1 MNTQDA
7 LVKLSHA
14 TADAVGAVLR
24 SFCGDDTVTT
34 GSVALVPRGANALTM
49 LRPPIVAVDVS
60 YVDGVTGGNLFAMTL
75 DGARTVA
82 AAVTGGAEV
91 DAIDGGLS
99 EGALAAL
106 DDVTGK
112 MMAAAAAATGELLGT
127 IVEIAPPR
135 HRLLKTTEAALDDP
149 DQNVHVTS
157 VAFEIGGE
165 ECRLVQLVPK
175 SFPIR
180 MASANETQH
189 EDAAPSPA
197 PVLVAAAPHDPAVAE
212 AIRGVNLRVWAELGR
227 TQMVTRDAVSLA
239 PGAVVD
245 LDRAVDDPVDLYV
258 NGCRFGTGRLTV
270 DADEQWVVEI
280 VGLEPRETLTF

>member
-14 TADAVGAVLR
+14 TADAVGDVLR
-24 SFCGDDTVTT
+24 GFCGDDVTT
-34 GSVALVPRGANALTM
+34 GSVAVVPKGANALTM
-49 LRPPIVAVDVS
+49 LRPPIIAVDVS
-60 YVDGVTGGNLFAMTL
+60 YVDGVTGGNLFAMTH
-75 DGARTVA
+75 DGARKLA
-82 AAVTGGAEV
+82 AAVSPGAEI

-99 EGALAAL
+99 EAALAAIA
-106 DDVTGK
+106 DVTEQ

-127 IVEIAPPR
+127 VVEIAEPR
-135 HRLLKTTEAALDDP
+135 HRLLEKSEAALDDP
-149 DQNVHVTS
+149 DQNVHITS

-165 ECRLVQLVPK
+165 ACRLVQLVPK

-180 MASANETQH
+180 MASAIDARREA
-189 EDAAPSPA
+189 AAPAVA
-197 PVLVAAAPHDPAVAE
+197 PVYTAGAPHDPAVAE

-227 TQMVTRDAVSLA
+227 TQMVTRDAVGLA